1 MAQIQPEITEYFRR
15 ERPYEQPNFITG
27 DWNGDGR
34 TDHAAMLQLKSNQQQ
49 RITVVL
55 MRSGRNYETYLL
67 AANDGLGSIRRG
79 DRGYNYD
86 TGKNFRYKNDAIS
99 SYFWEKAGTSYIWER
114 GRFRGIPTS
123 D

>member
-15 ERPYEQPNFITG
+15 ERPYEQPNFIKG

-34 TDHAAMLQLKSNQQQ
+34 TDYAAMLQLKSNQQK

-55 MRSGRNYETYLL
+55 MRSGKNYETYLL
-67 AANDGLGSIRRG
+67 EASDGLMSIRRG
-79 DRGYNYD
+79 EKGHNYD
-86 TGKNFRYKNDAIS
+86 VGKNFRYKNDAILD
-99 SYFWEKAGTSYIWER
+99 FIWEKAGTSYIWAR
-114 GRFRGIPTS
+114 GRFRGILTS